1 MLTVT
6 TRGQLSLT
14 QHRPP
19 YPILFLSWDLI
30 SSVAFLKLLRPTFHS
45 SVTEDLF
52 LSYYNATVQRTP
64 KTTSAF
70 IPYVLSSSFSEA
82 TFSFTLQ
89 LYKGRINATSH
100 LIQHPMYGA
109 GHKYRT
115 LHLPISTTLAEV
127 LDRVSGMS
135 PPEEM
140 NEALGWGWGS
150 LLILSCLFLQ
160 TTVFFCFF

>member
-1 MLTVT
+1 M
-6 TRGQLSLT
+6 RLSFYSRELLK
-14 QHRPP
+14 QPAHLYRMCFHRH
-19 YPILFLSWDLI
+19 
-30 SSVAFLKLLRPTFHS
+30 FLKRHFP
-45 SVTEDLF
+45 
-52 LSYYNATVQRTP
+52 
-64 KTTSAF
+64 
-70 IPYVLSSSFSEA
+70 
-82 TFSFTLQ
+82 FTLQ

-160 TTVFFCFF
+160 TTVFFCFFFRTCFFWKAERAKEAKKNLKFL